1 LIYRREPQQIIER
14 VIEQPKK
21 PPPRLVTKVI
31 NEPRGQP
38 IVRTKCILVDP
49 RPRVNEVQQTGSNFI
64 SLPTSRSINLS
75 DQNRLLDYVVRNNI
89 EPENQN
95 ASYPAPIRQPIQLS
109 APSIGLRPST
119 SNTTILQ

>member
-1 LIYRREPQQIIER
+1 MIYRREPQQIIER

-21 PPPRLVTKVI
+21 PPPRIVTKVI

-38 IVRTKCILVDP
+38 IVRTKCVLVDP
-49 RPRVNEVQQTGSNFI
+49 RPRVNEQPSGFV
-64 SLPTSRSINLS
+64 SLPNPRPVNLNEQA
-75 DQNRLLDYVVRNNI
+75 QNRLLDYVVRNNI
-89 EPENQN
+89 DQDNQN
-95 ASYPAPIRQPIQLS
+95 SYPAPIRQPVQLS